1 MKPPPMTSLPS
12 LRQLEYVVAV
22 ADERSF
28 GAAASRCHVSQ
39 PGLSLQLAGVGR
51 LLGVRIFER
60 DRRGVLVT
68 AAGEEIVARSRT
80 LLDSAR
86 DLVEVA
92 RHRARPLVGR
102 LRLGV
107 IPTIAPYLLPSAL
120 AVVRREY
127 PELRLTLREEKT
139 EVLVSLIDK
148 GQLDVALLAL
158 DTATDKLDS
167 QLLFEDEFVLAMV
180 TGHRLAKK
188 KEVRERDLEGER
200 VLLLEDGHCLRDQAL
215 AVCSRAGAD
224 ENADLRA
231 TSLATLVPM
240 VSGGDG
246 VTLLP
251 SIAVAQAAG
260 RGSGIEVRPFR
271 RPAPH
276 RKIGLVWRRGSSRAD
291 EMRLLA
297 QSLAKSRKADRGKG
311 DRSI

>member
-1 MKPPPMTSLPS
+1 MKQPSISSLPT

-22 ADERSF
+22 ADEKSF

-39 PGLSLQLAGVGR
+39 PGLSLQVAEVER
-51 LLGVRIFER
+51 LLGVRLFER

-68 AAGEEIVARSRT
+68 PAGEEVVARARA
-80 LLDSAR
+80 LIESAR
-86 DLVEVA
+86 EIVEIA

-107 IPTIAPYLLPSAL
+107 IPTIAPYLLPPSL
-120 AVVRREY
+120 PHVRRDY

-139 EVLVSLIDK
+139 EVLVASIEK
-148 GQLDVALLAL
+148 GTLDVALLAL
-158 DTATDKLDS
+158 DVGTDRLDS
-167 QLLFEDEFVLAMV
+167 ELLFEDEFVLAV
-180 TGHRLAKK
+180 PAAHRLAKK
-188 KEVRERDLEGER
+188 KQVVESDLEGER
-200 VLLLEDGHCLRDQAL
+200 VLMLEDGHCLRDQAL

-240 VSGGDG
+240 VAGGDG

-251 SIAVAQAAG
+251 EIAVRQVAA

-271 RPAPH
+271 RPAPR

-291 EMRLLA
+291 EMRLLGR
-297 QSLAKSRKADRGKG
+297 SILKSRR
-311 DRSI
+311 